1 MAFNTLGRLFRV
13 TSFGEAHGPGVGCVV
28 DGTPPG
34 LTLSEKDIQP
44 HLDDRRPGTSRHVSQ
59 RREPDH
65 VEILSGLLDGKTT
78 GHPIALLIRN
88 ADARPKDYEALKD
101 RFRPGHAD
109 YTYHAKYGVYDW
121 RGGGRASARETVTR
135 VAAGAIARKILKDV
149 TLRSC
154 LVQMG
159 AMTIDRQHFDWQEAK
174 RNPLRCPDKTALS
187 AWGAALDAIRERGD
201 TLGGVVEVEVT
212 GVPVGL
218 GAPLFAKLDQDLAG
232 ALMSIPAA
240 KGVEIGEGFNA
251 ANLKGSENN
260 DQMVPGPDGRA
271 RFLSNHAGG
280 VLGGIS
286 TGQAIVARVAF
297 KAASSIRTAQR
308 TVTANGEA
316 RDITIA
322 GRHDPC
328 LAIRAA
334 AVVEAMVALVLA
346 DHLLAHRSLKL

>member
-13 TSFGEAHGPGVGCVV
+13 TSFGEAHGPAVGCVV
-28 DGTPPG
+28 DGSPPG
-34 LTLSEKDIQP
+34 LTLSAKDIQP
-44 HLDDRRPGTSRHVSQ
+44 YLDDRKPATSRHVSQ

-65 VEILSGLLDGKTT
+65 VEILSGVLDGKTT

-88 ADARPKDYEALKD
+88 TDARPKDYESFKGL
-101 RFRPGHAD
+101 FRPGHAD
-109 YTYHAKYGVYDW
+109 YTYHAKYGVHDW

-135 VAAGAIARKILKDV
+135 VAAGAIARKIIKDV
-149 TLRSC
+149 TIRSC

-159 AMTIDRQHFDWQEAK
+159 AMAIDRERFDWEEAK
-174 RNPLRCPDKTALS
+174 RNPLRCPDKTATS
-187 AWGAALDAIRERGD
+187 AWETALDSIRERGD
-201 TLGGVVEVEVT
+201 TLGGVVEAEAT
-212 GVPVGL
+212 GVPAGL

-260 DQMVPGPDGRA
+260 DQMVPGKGGQP

-286 TGQAIVARVAF
+286 TGQAVVVRVAF
-297 KAASSIRTAQR
+297 KAASSIRAAQR
-308 TVTANGEA
+308 TVAATGEP
-316 RDITIA
+316 RDITIP

-328 LAIRAA
+328 LALRAA
-334 AVVEAMVALVLA
+334 PVVEAMMALVLT
-346 DHLLAHRSLKL
+346 DHLLAQRALGL